1 MNKLVRCELI
11 IIQLYSELID
21 DFEEIPFEKIV
32 MRELLLFFEILS
44 EDIHKFFNQN
54 GMALL
59 FLSLQVLY
67 SLILGSVEKEKGWYC
82 IREEP
87 HYNGN

>member
-11 IIQLYSELID
+11 IIQLYSKLID

-44 EDIHKFFNQN
+44 KDIH
-54 GMALL
+54 
-59 FLSLQVLY
+59 
-67 SLILGSVEKEKGWYC
+67 
-82 IREEP
+82 
-87 HYNGN
+87 